1 MARPDTEQL
10 DYLID
15 LFDDPD
21 TVVADAVDARLRD
34 IGPTVVRT
42 LHNRASREGDAAR
55 KSLIDE
61 RARRINIEFK
71 LADLQEYTKRAT
83 GPLSLFEGGWI
94 VSSLLDHT
102 LQRDRF
108 ESMFFRC
115 SQEYLA
121 ESSDQRTGVENIRIF
136 NHIFFHRLKFTL
148 YDVVLQDPR
157 YSLLSDALRT
167 HKGNPFVLAFIYLMI
182 CQVAGLPVELVC
194 FTGGFIPVYVENGKV
209 LFYINVYRGGDI
221 FPADRLEQFLRTA
234 GVAVTPQQLRRRD
247 ESSMLTLYLES
258 LLYIHA
264 AHHDDALC
272 QIIER
277 ALSCLGPE
285 RFLTVDETE

>member
-10 DYLID
+10 DFLIE

-21 TVVADAVDARLRD
+21 AAVSEAVDERLLQA
-34 IGPTVVRT
+34 GPTVVRT
-42 LHNRASREGDAAR
+42 LHNRASRESDPQR
-55 KSLIDE
+55 KILIEE
-61 RARRINIEFK
+61 RARRINIELK

-108 ESMFFRC
+108 EALFFRC

-121 ESSDQRTGVENIRIF
+121 ESSDLRTGVENIRIF

-148 YDVVLQDPR
+148 YDVVLQDPGYLR
-157 YSLLSDALRT
+157 LGEALRT
-167 HKGNPFVLAFIYLMI
+167 HKGNPFVLSFIYLMI
-182 CQVAGLPVELVC
+182 CQVAGLPVELTC

-209 LFYINVYRGGDI
+209 LFYINIYRGGDI
-221 FPADRLEQFLRTA
+221 FPADRLERFLAEA
-234 GVAVTPQQLRRRD
+234 GVQVSPRQLRRRD
-247 ESSMLTLYLES
+247 ESAMITLYLES

-264 AHHDDALC
+264 ARGEDDLC
-272 QIIER
+272 RTIER
-277 ALSCLGPE
+277 ALSILGPE
-285 RFLTVDETE
+285 RFLSVDETE